1 MAVLSDLAIRAANNP
16 STFASND
23 RATRSKLVAPL
34 SVDNNTT
41 ILASSPSPTGSVQS
55 LQARLLAARKK
66 NELLEE
72 IERGVDADGYPFCE
86 YRKGFWD
93 HLKGKSLIISV
104 SRNNTELR
112 NKLHLMTRMIDF
124 AREFHS
130 YDLSHL
136 IHSLSTLQTV
146 RVSLQQATTILVS
159 FISEQLELDLK
170 RNIKVNEGE
179 LTQLE
184 ADLEAEEWEK
194 VRFIFFQQKSTIL

>member
-1 MAVLSDLAIRAANNP
+1 MTVLSDLAIRAANNP

-112 NKLHLMTRMIDF
+112 KN
-124 AREFHS
+124 
-130 YDLSHL
+130 
-136 IHSLSTLQTV
+136 
-146 RVSLQQATTILVS
+146 
-159 FISEQLELDLK
+159 
-170 RNIKVNEGE
+170 
-179 LTQLE
+179 
-184 ADLEAEEWEK
+184 
-194 VRFIFFQQKSTIL
+194 